1 MSEKLNATI
10 EVGLDGSKVQEGV
23 APIARTIENLSKVAK
38 KASKETADS
47 VESIGDSGANASGK
61 IDRATNNMIGSIQ
74 RTTAAMESG
83 SKSSAKYFEVLAQQ
97 RGINLDTLRPYIDQL
112 KAVEQAQKSVGISA
126 GQTAAALRSVP
137 AQFTDIV
144 TSLQGGQKPLT
155 VLLQQGG
162 QLKDMFGGVG
172 NAARAMGGYIVG
184 LINPITVAGAAV
196 AGLGYLYSQANEQ
209 SKAFAKSIILSGN
222 AAGTT
227 TDQLMSSAKR
237 INDLGISSQSM
248 AAEALNGLV
257 SSGNVS
263 MAVLDKAAISAIKS
277 QQLLGIA
284 VEDTVKAFSDLGKN
298 PTKSIDAL
306 NDKYHF
312 LTLEIYEQIKALEDQ
327 GKKAE
332 AASLAQTTYA
342 DAIVSQSA
350 KVSATLTDWERG
362 WIRIKKAA
370 SGAFD
375 SATRIFDDKTVQEEL
390 DALTKEREKLEEA
403 QKKLVGDNSFLN
415 IGASARVQKLL
426 DQNKALINFARD
438 KIQVDKASAKAEE
451 EKNKQV
457 QAGIEWSS
465 LVEKNLSKEAKLEL
479 EITRARNLGVAA
491 GKSEKEIEKE
501 VAIIRANGAEKAK
514 KSIEDQSIAWG
525 VTKAAA
531 KAAGKAQEKTYEDL
545 KKSLDSYGEAV
556 KKHTKDI
563 VSGFN
568 EQWQAENRLKSSL
581 DDWARGYQESA
592 DLAQLELSLL
602 GQSAVER
609 NTAIAQYK
617 IELDLQKKIRDIERE
632 RASGK
637 ISEAGKNEAILKA
650 QQIAADAK
658 GMAGIK
664 AQQEEWTKF
673 YADIY
678 NGLSDSL
685 YRGFEAGKGFFQN
698 FWDGIKNL
706 FKTTVLKLA
715 VQGVMTGVLGGIAGT
730 AGAASLPS
738 AFSSGANLIS
748 VGKSIYDGFSLA
760 ASAGSGV
767 AAIGNLLGS
776 SAISAFG
783 AGMGLSSG
791 AASAAAGA
799 YSAAGMGTTAS
810 AISAGSV
817 VGTVLPYIA
826 AAAVLYKGLSM
837 GDKTMTGQTITGNL
851 GTDNLSRNVSWTQ
864 SGGFLR
870 KDRSGVWSYG
880 LKDST
885 AIQDGKAYQDTANVA
900 NDSAMLKLL
909 NDSYASIKKSTVDF
923 AKTLGL
929 NADDI
934 EKRNDALNIKLG
946 ATAEETNAA
955 IQKALSG
962 VADNIAAS
970 LLPNF
975 KDLAKEGENAS
986 TTLARVSAN
995 FGGVN
1000 KLFSDL
1006 GLKLFALGDAGIK
1019 ASASFVDLFGGLE
1032 QLNSVGSAYYENFYT
1047 QQERTATALKTIG
1060 LEFEKFS
1067 LGTLPTTR
1075 EQYRALVEQI
1085 SKTGSAEQLAAVL
1098 KLSNA
1103 FASVVPATEALNA
1116 ALEDTSA
1123 AAKKAADVLAE
1134 RARLQDEYDNLTLTA
1149 GELLAKQRAALDE
1162 SNRSLFDSIQAV
1174 KDKQEADKA
1183 AALATAE
1190 ATARQAEQTAQAVE
1204 EMNRYAAAVKAQKA
1218 AMRQAAIDQGLATVA
1233 GAQLAKPVS
1242 GLEAAYGSKT
1252 MLALFGLDE
1261 NGLQA
1266 PKAQADLL
1274 AKVVGSALQKMIDRA
1289 EALTDVIAG
1298 SNGVGK
1304 YISTFTTDMLGLS
1317 ELFKITSENALKMR
1331 DVGGTFGNIR
1341 EAALGSKFYEDKN
1354 AQLLAQGAN
1363 VSAIGLYSGAKELAA
1378 AAAKKYA
1385 LEYMEGG
1392 AGGVAGILSADRDLD
1407 ALRETTKLYF
1417 NTVNNLEA
1425 ELKSGRLSASE
1436 YTEALKFS
1444 RDMTELAGGA
1454 LDDLS
1459 YAQKQRSIASEKEAA
1474 AVRSA
1479 TFYFG
1484 KLSDGV
1490 AELDKVAKA
1499 TNAPILQLAET
1510 VDRMKSAA
1518 FVFAK
1523 SAASIGATP
1532 EDQTTKAVS
1541 QAIAKVAEDSAKW
1554 LNTKGGKAIQDQFAN
1569 NPIFNNVDFQKIGP
1583 MLDSIS
1589 AWDIGGYEESFMRL
1603 SDALANGSLNVEQYG
1618 ILMGVAKDKFN
1629 DVGTGMSDA
1638 LAGAVKGLKE
1648 FKASLMQDYATNISP
1663 QASYEQ
1669 AVAALN
1675 TATAENVQGL
1685 VKTFLDA
1692 SKNSATSLTDYLTSV
1707 DKGIQSVDR
1716 FIPGAGG
1723 GDPVVDAVKDLKA
1736 EVVALKA
1743 ELQAIK
1749 ANTEA
1754 TATHAYNIKAN
1765 QEDAL
1770 FETQNGGV

>member
-184 LINPITVAGAAV
+184 LINPLTVAAAAV
-196 AGLGYLYSQANEQ
+196 AGLGYVYAQANEQ
-209 SKAFAKSIILSGN
+209 SKAFSKSLILSGN

-263 MAVLDKAAISAIKS
+263 MSILDQAAKSAIKS
-277 QQLLGIA
+277 QNLLGIA
-284 VEDTVKAFSDLGKN
+284 VEESVKAFSDLGKN
-298 PTKSIDAL
+298 PTKSIESL

-312 LTLEIYEQIKALEDQ
+312 LTLEIYEQIKALENQ

-332 AASLAQTTYA
+332 AAQLAQSTYA
-342 DAIVSQSA
+342 DAIISKSA

-362 WIRIKKAA
+362 WIRIKNAA

-375 SATRIFDDKTVQEEL
+375 ATMRVFDDPTSEQKIAKL
-390 DALTKEREKLEEA
+390 FKERDKLEES
-403 QKKLVGDNSFLN
+403 QKRLANDNSFIN
-415 IGASARVQKLL
+415 TGNAERVQKLL
-426 DQNKALINFARD
+426 DQNKAEINAIRD
-438 KIQVDKASAKAEE
+438 KIKAKNDEAKAEE
-451 EKNKQV
+451 AKNKQV
-457 QAGIEWSS
+457 QAGIEWSG
-465 LVEKNLSKEAKLEL
+465 LVEKNLSKAEKLEL
-479 EITRARNLGVAA
+479 EVTKARNLGIAA

-501 VAIIRANGAEKAK
+501 IAIIRANGAEKAK
-514 KSIEDQSIAWG
+514 KAIEDQSIAWG

-609 NTAIAQYK
+609 NTALAQYK
-617 IELDLQKKIRDIERE
+617 IELDLQKQISSIEKE
-632 RASGK
+632 RASNK
-637 ISEAGKNEAILKA
+637 ISNAGADEAILKA
-650 QQIAADAK
+650 QQIANDAK

-673 YADIY
+673 YGDIY

-698 FWDGIKNL
+698 FWGGIKNL

-870 KDRSGVWSYG
+870 SDRSGTWSYG

-909 NDSYASIKKSTVDF
+909 NDSYAAIKTSTIDF

-929 NADDI
+929 NADNI
-934 EKRNDALNIKLG
+934 ASRNDALNIKLG
-946 ATAEETNAA
+946 ATAEENNKA
-955 IQKALSG
+955 IQAALTG
-962 VADNIAAS
+962 VADSIAAS

-975 KDLAKEGENAS
+975 KDLAKEGESAS
-986 TTLARVSAN
+986 ATLARVSAN

-1019 ASASFVDLFGGLE
+1019 ASASFVDLFGGLD
-1032 QLNSVGSAYYENFYT
+1032 QLNAVGSSYYENFYT
-1047 QQERTATALKTIG
+1047 QQERSAASLKAISG
-1060 LEFEKFS
+1060 EFEKFS

-1103 FASVVPATEALNA
+1103 FASVVPASEALSA
-1116 ALEDTSA
+1116 AMEDTSA
-1123 AAKKAADVLAE
+1123 AAKKAADALAE
-1134 RARLQDEYDNLTLTA
+1134 RARLQDEYDSLTMTA
-1149 GELLAKQRAALDE
+1149 GELLAKQRSALDD
-1162 SNRSLFDSIQAV
+1162 SNKALFDSIQAV
-1174 KDKQEADKA
+1174 KAKQAADVEAAKVAQDTIAAAQQASEKIAQEALDKANAVANERSTLQDQLNQLTLTETQLLALQREKLDDSNRALFDNIQAVKAKQTADNEATRVAQA
-1183 AALATAE
+1183 AALEIQQAAE
-1190 ATARQAEQTAQAVE
+1190 KASQAAAARAAEIQNERSGLQDQLNQLTLTNSQLLSLQREKLDESNRALFDQVQAE
-1204 EMNRYAAAVKAQKA
+1204 KA
-1218 AMRQAAIDQGLATVA
+1218 RQAAIADSTAAAARAAQDEKAARDQRDQELKAEYTKWIGDIKNAFDRESSVFKDSIDQFMRLGDALNAYNDNLQTRSQSLLSPEAVYNASKSQFDTVA
-1233 GAQLAKPVS
+1233 SLARKGDQKALEKFQSVADAFLESSIKYNAS
-1242 GLEAAYGSKT
+1242 GEAY
-1252 MLALFGLDE
+1252 F
-1261 NGLQA
+1261 
-1266 PKAQADLL
+1266 ADLEKVKKATSDSAISSYAVADV
-1274 AKVVGSALQKMIDRA
+1274 AKLQLTALEKQ
-1289 EALTDVIAG
+1289 VAG
-1298 SNGVGK
+1298 IIEVNESIKTV
-1304 YISTFTTDMLGLS
+1304 
-1317 ELFKITSENALKMR
+1317 
-1331 DVGGTFGNIR
+1331 
-1341 EAALGSKFYEDKN
+1341 
-1354 AQLLAQGAN
+1354 AQLLASGSAGYGSQINGSNGSFVGIESGIAQNILQALGAN
-1363 VSAIGLYSGAKELAA
+1363 GGFDSLYSNAQKGDQYAGNFLANQLIRWSDWGLKQA
-1378 AAAKKYA
+1378 EVDR
-1385 LEYMEGG
+1385 LIGEG
-1392 AGGVAGILSADRDLD
+1392 
-1407 ALRETTKLYF
+1407 
-1417 NTVNNLEA
+1417 
-1425 ELKSGRLSASE
+1425 
-1436 YTEALKFS
+1436 ALKKVE
-1444 RDMTELAGGA
+1444 ELFNVS
-1454 LDDLS
+1454 DQMYS
-1459 YAQKQRSIASEKEAA
+1459 
-1474 AVRSA
+1474 
-1479 TFYFG
+1479 G
-1484 KLSDGV
+1484 KLTSWDG
-1490 AELDKVAKA
+1490 A
-1499 TNAPILQLAET
+1499 N
-1510 VDRMKSAA
+1510 
-1518 FVFAK
+1518 
-1523 SAASIGATP
+1523 
-1532 EDQTTKAVS
+1532 QT
-1541 QAIAKVAEDSAKW
+1541 
-1554 LNTKGGKAIQDQFAN
+1554 
-1569 NPIFNNVDFQKIGP
+1569 PIFSSKVTPQ
-1583 MLDSIS
+1583 
-1589 AWDIGGYEESFMRL
+1589 L
-1603 SDALANGSLNVEQYG
+1603 SDKETIDLLKQQNQLLMDLVNKTQQGNVSNIAALGDVSKKLSNIESNGSLEA
-1618 ILMGVAKDKFN
+1618 AK
-1629 DVGTGMSDA
+1629 A
-1638 LAGAVKGLKE
+1638 
-1648 FKASLMQDYATNISP
+1648 
-1663 QASYEQ
+1663 
-1669 AVAALN
+1669 
-1675 TATAENVQGL
+1675 
-1685 VKTFLDA
+1685 
-1692 SKNSATSLTDYLTSV
+1692 
-1707 DKGIQSVDR
+1707 
-1716 FIPGAGG
+1716 
-1723 GDPVVDAVKDLKA
+1723 
-1736 EVVALKA
+1736 
-1743 ELQAIK
+1743 
-1749 ANTEA
+1749 
-1754 TATHAYNIKAN
+1754 
-1765 QEDAL
+1765 
-1770 FETQNGGV
+1770 

>member
-1 MSEKLNATI
+1 MTDKKIGIGVVVDASEAQDGFKRVGDASREMANIVKQSGNEAGK
-10 EVGLDGSKVQEGV
+10 GLDGVG
-23 APIARTIENLSKVAK
+23 AGGDAAAAK
-38 KASKETADS
+38 L
-47 VESIGDSGANASGK
+47 
-61 IDRATNNMIGSIQ
+61 DRATKSIIGSIQ
-74 RTTAAMESG
+74 RTTTQLEAGGKAS
-83 SKSSAKYFEVLAQQ
+83 SKYYELLASQ
-97 RGINLDTLRPYIDQL
+97 RNVNVDALKPYIDQL
-112 KAVEQAQKSVGISA
+112 KAVEGAQTKVGVSA
-126 GQTAAALRSVP
+126 AQTSAAMRNVP
-137 AQFTDIV
+137 AQFTDII
-144 TSLQGGQKPLT
+144 TSLQGGQQPLT
-155 VLLQQGG
+155 VFLQQGG
-162 QLKDMFGGVG
+162 QLKDMFGGIAP
-172 NAARAMGGYIVG
+172 AAKALGGYIVG
-184 LINPITVAGAAV
+184 LINPFTLAA
-196 AGLGYLYSQANEQ
+196 AALGGLGYVYAQADERAREF
-209 SKAFAKSIILSGN
+209 SKSIILSGN
-222 AAGTT
+222 AAGTSA
-227 TDQLMSSAKR
+227 DQLLDITRR
-237 INDLGISSQSM
+237 ISDAGNGSRASV
-248 AAEALNGLV
+248 AEALNALV
-257 SSGNVS
+257 VSGNVS
-263 MAVLDKAAISAIKS
+263 AQVIDRATQAAIKG
-277 QQLLGIA
+277 QKYLGISI
-284 VEDTVKAFSDLGKN
+284 EDNAKAFADLGKD
-298 PTKSIDAL
+298 PSKTLDSL
-306 NDKYHF
+306 NSKYNF
-312 LTLEIYEQIKALEDQ
+312 LTLEIYKQVKALEDQ
-327 GKKAE
+327 GRSTE
-332 AASLAQTTYA
+332 AAKVAQNAFA
-342 DAIVSQSA
+342 DAIESRSESV
-350 KVSATLTDWERG
+350 KKTLTG
-362 WIRIKKAA
+362 WAALWNDIKEAA
-370 SGAFD
+370 SGAGDAVARAFD
-375 SATRIFDDKTVQEEL
+375 APTLTEEMGKLSAQRGQLVSALQDAQENGNKDRVAQIEKEL
-390 DALTKEREKLEEA
+390 KANFSLLQLYSEKEASIERQTAAQLKQNEAEKAKVEFE
-403 QKKLVGDNSFLN
+403 
-415 IGASARVQKLL
+415 
-426 DQNKALINFARD
+426 
-438 KIQVDKASAKAEE
+438 KIR
-451 EKNKQV
+451 
-457 QAGIEWSS
+457 
-465 LVEKNLSKEAKLEL
+465 EKNLDKQSKLEL
-479 EITRARNLGVAA
+479 EIARIRAVGATA
-491 GKSEKEIEKE
+491 GLKSKEIEDQ
-501 VAIIRANGAEKAK
+501 VAIARKNGAEKAQDAVK
-514 KSIEDQSIAWG
+514 KLTREQEIYGASMKAIGDAEKKNRKELEDSF
-525 VTKAAA
+525 AAYA
-531 KAAGKAQEKTYEDL
+531 DT
-545 KKSLDSYGEAV
+545 V

-581 DDWARGYQESA
+581 DDWARGYRESA
-592 DLAQLELSLL
+592 ELAQLELSLL

-609 NTAIAQYK
+609 NTALAQYK
-617 IELDLQKKIRDIERE
+617 IELDLQTQIRAIEKE
-632 RASGK
+632 RAAGK
-637 ISEAGKNEAILKA
+637 ISKAGSDEAILKA
-650 QQIAADAK
+650 NQNAADAK
-658 GMAGIK
+658 NLAGIK
-664 AQQEEWTKF
+664 AQQEEWSKF

-698 FWDGIKNL
+698 FWDGVKNL

-730 AGAASLPS
+730 AGAATLP
-738 AFSSGANLIS
+738 AAISSGANLLTI
-748 VGKSIYDGFSLA
+748 GKSIYDGFSLA
-760 ASAGSGV
+760 ASTGAGV
-767 AAIGNLLGS
+767 AAIGNLLGA

-783 AGMGLSSG
+783 AGMGLSSS
-791 AASAAAGA
+791 AATAAAGV

-810 AISAGSV
+810 AISAGSI
-817 VGTVLPYIA
+817 VGTALPWVAGA
-826 AAAVLYKGLSM
+826 ALLYKGLSM
-837 GDKTMTGQTITGNL
+837 GDKQLAGQTITGNL
-851 GTDNLSRNVSWTQ
+851 GTQDLMRNVSWTQ

-900 NDSAMLKLL
+900 NDSAMLKYL
-909 NDSYASIKKSTVDF
+909 NDSYAAVKEATQGF

-929 NADDI
+929 NADEI
-934 EKRNDALNIKLG
+934 AKRNDAINVTLG
-946 ATAEETNAA
+946 KTKEETDAA
-955 IQKALSG
+955 IQKALG
-962 VADNIAAS
+962 GIADSIAAS

-975 KDLAKEGENAS
+975 KDLAKEGETAS
-986 TTLARVSAN
+986 GTLARVAAS

-1000 KLFSDL
+1000 KTLGDL
-1006 GLKLFALGDAGIK
+1006 GLKLFQVNDAGIK
-1019 ASASFVDLFGGLE
+1019 ASSSFVDLFGGLD
-1032 QLNSVGSAYYENFYT
+1032 QLNSVGASYYENFYS

-1060 LEFEKFS
+1060 AEFEKLS
-1067 LGTLPTTR
+1067 LGILPTSR
-1075 EQYRALVEQI
+1075 EQYRALVEEI

-1103 FASVVPATEALNA
+1103 FASVVPASEALTA
-1116 ALEDTSA
+1116 AIDDTSA
-1123 AAKKAADVLAE
+1123 AAKKAADTLAE

-1149 GELLAKQRAALDE
+1149 GELLAKQRAALFE
-1162 SNRSLFDSIQAV
+1162 SNQALFDSIQAI
-1174 KDKQEADKA
+1174 KAKKEAEQEATKA
-1183 AALATAE
+1183 AEEAAAQRAT
-1190 ATARQAEQTAQAVE
+1190 QAAQAVE
-1204 EMNRYAAAVKAQKA
+1204 EMNRYAAALKAQKA
-1218 AMRQAAIDQGLATVA
+1218 ALRQAAIDQGLATVA
-1233 GAQLAKPVS
+1233 GAQLAKPVA
-1242 GLEAAYGSKT
+1242 GLESAYGSKT
-1252 MLALFGLDE
+1252 ILALFGLDE

-1298 SNGVGK
+1298 GNGVGK
-1304 YISTFTTDMLGLS
+1304 YISTFATDMLGLS
-1317 ELFKITSENALKMR
+1317 EIFKISSENALKIR
-1331 DVGGTFGNIR
+1331 NVGGAFGNIR

-1363 VSAIGLYSGAKELAA
+1363 VSAIGLYSGARELAA

-1392 AGGVAGILSADRDLD
+1392 AGGVAGILAADRDLE

-1417 NTVNNLEA
+1417 GTVNNLEA
-1425 ELKSGRLSASE
+1425 ELKSGRLSAEE

-1479 TFYFG
+1479 IFYFD

-1554 LNTKGGKAIQDQFAN
+1554 LNTRGGKAIQDQFAN
-1569 NPIFNNVDFQKIGP
+1569 NPIFNGVDLQKIAP
-1583 MLDSIS
+1583 MLDSVN
-1589 AWDIGGYEESFMRL
+1589 AWDIAGYEESFLRL

-1629 DVGTGMSDA
+1629 DVGAGMSDA

-1770 FETQNGGV
+1770 YNSTNGGV